1 MIFKRRRT
9 DPIKALLRALATTR
23 TAISKLDALLT
34 RISTRKDY
42 LLQMALKLDSLGNS
56 FLAKK
61 YVEEAK
67 RLELIEQRVS
77 YIKLIMEKLSTTLE
91 LSIELK
97 DFGRS
102 LSGIMEVVDL
112 LKKIPESTIPDLGI
126 TITELE
132 THIREAIS
140 SSSIQLGCGI
150 PSTPTILSKDVEKI
164 LEEAKAVVEQKLINQ
179 KQKLLEELDT
189 GTETNTNN
197 TETRS

>member
-9 DPIKALLRALATTR
+9 NPIKALLRALTATR
-23 TAISKLDALLT
+23 TAISKLDTLLT
-34 RISTRKDY
+34 RIGNRRNY
-42 LLQMALKLDSLGNS
+42 LLQMALKLDSMGNS

-132 THIREAIS
+132 THVREAIS
-140 SSSIQLGCGI
+140 SSSIQLGYGL
-150 PSTPTILSKDVEKI
+150 PSTPTIPSKDVERI

-189 GTETNTNN
+189 DTKTNTNN
-197 TETRS
+197 TETQS